1 MGDELMKGNKINKD
15 CLVLPVYLNEKI
27 VIDMLAII
35 EDGFSMVSEV
45 NTTLQ
50 QMDSNNASA
59 KAGLSTSNILSKF
72 LKIELAASLDEKQEN
87 GTSQL
92 SKQEKVHTNVS
103 LFSKFKAKLEENDLL
118 ISGVEGLRDINK
130 INSGDFIE
138 IAGVLQKNPMVNI
151 LEKAIDVFRMAEIFQ
166 ETPQLGNKKQAANNK
181 AGDNKVVKQMK
192 LFLDELKVTGT
203 VDFVVKSDFSTIV
216 LSVQEKYLENDN
228 ISELIGGNFKVLGK
242 VIKVCKDE
250 NESIN
255 LLRKTTLDILNE
267 DNLKE
272 FTDVF
277 KSTEFMEFNLPQL
290 QVKIPA
296 PSAIIIPIA
305 IYA

>member
-1 MGDELMKGNKINKD
+1 MKGNKFNKE

-50 QMDSNNASA
+50 QMDLNNASV

-166 ETPQLGNKKQAANNK
+166 ETPQLGNKKQSANHK
-181 AGDNKVVKQMK
+181 VEDNKVVKQMK

-277 KSTEFMEFNLPQL
+277 KSAEFMEFNLPQL
-290 QVKIPA
+290 QIKIPA

>member
-1 MGDELMKGNKINKD
+1 MKDKMFKKD
-15 CLVLPVYLNEKI
+15 NLVLPVYLNEKI

-45 NTTLQ
+45 NTALQ
-50 QMDSNNASA
+50 QTDSNSASI
-59 KAGLSTSNILSKF
+59 KAGVSTSNILSKF
-72 LKIELAASLDEKQEN
+72 LKIQLGTSLDEKQEN

-103 LFSKFKAKLEENDLL
+103 LLSKFKAKLEENDIL
-118 ISGVEGLRDINK
+118 ISNIEDLNDINE

-151 LEKAIDVFRMAEIFQ
+151 LEKAIDVFRMADIFQ
-166 ETPQLGNKKQAANNK
+166 ETPQLGNKKQAANHK
-181 AGDNKVVKQMK
+181 VEDNKVVKQMK

-203 VDFVVKSDFSTIV
+203 VDFVVKSEFSTIV
-216 LSVQEKYLENDN
+216 LSAQEKYLENDN

-277 KSTEFMEFNLPQL
+277 KSAELMEFNLPQL
-290 QVKIPA
+290 QVTIPA

>member
-1 MGDELMKGNKINKD
+1 MKGNKINKD

-50 QMDSNNASA
+50 QMDSNNAST

-103 LFSKFKAKLEENDLL
+103 LFSKFKAKLEESDLL

-181 AGDNKVVKQMK
+181 TEDNKVVKQMK

>member
-1 MGDELMKGNKINKD
+1 MKGNKINKD

>member
-1 MGDELMKGNKINKD
+1 MKGNKINKD

-181 AGDNKVVKQMK
+181 AEDNKVVKQMK